1 MGLFNSAAKAARE
14 AFELRQARAIDLFGE
29 GEDVYHWLK
38 KKNLDE
44 KMQTGFSPFTHVGT
58 KKAARDLFLNRMDPD
73 GPRYSSR
80 PSARENAYGATIPLR
95 FNRKKT
101 VLDIN
106 KDIGD
111 HSALGVMWQVA
122 PHIYGNRETAIDAP
136 LVKRTLDRVVNG
148 MSPND
153 VDAVANELQWAG
165 YGTRP
170 PTKAPRDWVRRKL
183 RDANDPTASGAVLK
197 YTSREGDMAGR
208 EMLAHELGKF
218 NIGALKYTND
228 VEDAGSKSY
237 MIVQP
242 HDIRSPNA
250 DFDWE
255 QWMLQNRNIMAA
267 VPAVAAGGGLLA
279 MSKRDKR
286 EREAA

>member
-1 MGLFNSAAKAARE
+1 MGLLNSAAKAARE
-14 AFELRQARAIDLFGE
+14 AFELKQARAIDLFGE
-29 GEDVYHWLK
+29 GDDVYHWLK

-58 KKAARDLFLNRMDPD
+58 KKAARDLFLNRMAPE
-73 GPRYSSR
+73 GSRYSSNL
-80 PSARENAYGATIPLR
+80 PNRENTYGATIPLR

-122 PHIYGNRETAIDAP
+122 PQIYGNRETAINAP
-136 LVKRTLDRVVNG
+136 LVKRTLDRMLDA

-170 PTKAPRDWVRRKL
+170 PTRAPRDWVRRTL
-183 RDANDPTASGAVLK
+183 LNSDEVRSGAIVK
-197 YTSREGDMAGR
+197 HTSRDGDMAGR

-242 HDIRSPNA
+242 HDMRSPNA

-255 QWMLQNRNIMAA
+255 QWMLRNRNIMAA
-267 VPAVAAGGGLLA
+267 LPALAAGGGLLA

>member
-1 MGLFNSAAKAARE
+1 MGLFDSAVKAARE
-14 AFELRQARAIDLFGE
+14 AFKLKQARAIDLFGE
-29 GEDVYHWLK
+29 GDLVYHWLK
-38 KKNLDE
+38 QKNLDE
-44 KMQTGFSPFTHVGT
+44 KMRTGFSPFTHVGT
-58 KKAARDLFLNRMDPD
+58 QKAARDLYDNRMGKGTHYDPD
-73 GPRYSSR
+73 WVNYTG
-80 PSARENAYGATIPLR
+80 GTIPLR

-101 VLDIN
+101 VLDID

-136 LVKRTLDRVVNG
+136 LVKRTLDRVMDA

-170 PTKAPRDWVRRKL
+170 PTRAPRDWVRRKL
-183 RDANDPTASGAVLK
+183 RDANDPTASGSILK
-197 YTSREGDMAGR
+197 HTSRDGDMAGR

-242 HDIRSPNA
+242 HDMRSPNA
-250 DFDWE
+250 EYDWE